1 MLLFCVGVFYLNLQ
15 RNLNWRGNK
24 LQTVG
29 SDKDRPDFGY
39 TFYTEG
45 RSDWESEVQSGKI
58 RDLEDVRDDDIGP
71 GSIKGL
77 MGDEWKSLKV
87 KSDTQGGAPYGL
99 AINTPDNLDDP
110 LNYTVEKVEESVYV
124 SPQSQVHNQLMQQKQ
139 GAEQRVKET
148 KRNLSELLKQKHMLE
163 HDIRKLRSRVEDI
176 KEGNETR
183 IKADFVE
190 LVDGAGASGQGG
202 GDRAALKFL
211 RDQNIYPSIVAN
223 FNEMDSLDDL
233 KSEEDGGT
241 GKLSHLPENVKAVLK
256 KKYAMY
262 EKWTDLFGSEIQ
274 RKLDELKGELKG
286 IERAIEETEEYL
298 EPYVRDMEMIN
309 NKSQSELAGDLRRII
324 QLRGYSSLFTTR
336 EYIAYRGLKNTGD
349 DVIVTDDE
357 DEITHYKVVYIFM
370 VHANLAP
377 GDDPSSPQGGPD
389 VVKVFWYPAIIDEF
403 VFDRIFKARIDEIE
417 EDIHRKINEYTGEID
432 TKKGKKLSNARSE
445 KGMSVA
451 DLREKM
457 EEEMDKNIDIQV
469 SAKIRRVEDGLDEI
483 DQQFSEK
490 EIEVIDDILGTSLT
504 PEKKTS
510 DEFVTGINKKL
521 KKFTGQVDDYG
532 IDARSAHYD
541 LDFELRKRY
550 YFDLKLGLGLFA
562 KK

>member
-1 MLLFCVGVFYLNLQ
+1 ME
-15 RNLNWRGNK
+15 
-24 LQTVG
+24 
-29 SDKDRPDFGY
+29 SEKDSPDFGY

-45 RSDWESEVQSGKI
+45 RSDWESEVQDGTI
-58 RDLEDVRDDDIGP
+58 RDLEDVRDKDIGP

-77 MGDEWKSLKV
+77 MGGGDSWKTLKV
-87 KSDTQGGAPYGL
+87 KSGTQGGAPYGL
-99 AINTPDNLDDP
+99 AISAPDDLDDNLE
-110 LNYTVEKVEESVYV
+110 YTVEKVEESVYV

-139 GAEQRVKET
+139 NAEQRVKET

-202 GDRAALKFL
+202 GDRGALKFL

-233 KSEEDGGT
+233 KSEDEGGT
-241 GKLSHLPENVKAVLK
+241 GKLSHLPENIKAVLK

-262 EKWTDLFGSEIQ
+262 EKWTDLFGSEIE
-274 RKLDELKGELKG
+274 RKLDELKGELQG

-309 NKSQSELAGDLRRII
+309 NKSQSELADDLTRLI
-324 QLRGYSSLFTTR
+324 QLRGYSSLFTKR

-349 DVIVTDDE
+349 DVVVTDDE
-357 DEITHYKVVYIFM
+357 EEITHYKVIYIFM
-370 VHANLAP
+370 AHANLAS

-389 VVKVFWYPAIIDEF
+389 VVKVFWYPAIVDEF
-403 VFDRIFKARIDEIE
+403 VFERIFKARIDEIE
-417 EDIHRKINEYTGEID
+417 EDIHRKIKEYTGEMD
-432 TKKGKKLSNARSE
+432 TKKGKKLSNARTE

-451 DLREKM
+451 DLRQEMGEELDRKM
-457 EEEMDKNIDIQV
+457 DIDV

-483 DQQFSEK
+483 EQQFSKE
-490 EIEVIDDILGTSLT
+490 EIEAIDEILGTSLT
-504 PEKKTS
+504 PES
-510 DEFVTGINKKL
+510 QNSEEFVTGVNKKL
-521 KKFTGQVDDYG
+521 KQFTGQVDDYN
-532 IDARSAHYD
+532 IDVKSAHYD

-550 YFDLKLGLGLFA
+550 YFSLKINLGLFT

>member
-1 MLLFCVGVFYLNLQ
+1 ME
-15 RNLNWRGNK
+15 
-24 LQTVG
+24 
-29 SDKDRPDFGY
+29 SEKDSPEFGY

-45 RSDWESEVQSGKI
+45 RSDWESEVRNGTI
-58 RDLEDVRDDDIGP
+58 RDLEDVRDEDVGP

-77 MGDEWKSLKV
+77 MGGGDSWKTLKV
-87 KSDTQGGAPYGL
+87 KSGTQGGAPYGL
-99 AINTPDNLDDP
+99 AISAPDNLDDN
-110 LNYTVEKVEESVYV
+110 LGYTVEKVEESVYV

-139 GAEQRVKET
+139 NAEQRVKET

-223 FNEMDSLDDL
+223 FNEMESLDDL
-233 KSEEDGGT
+233 KPEDEDGT
-241 GKLSHLPENVKAVLK
+241 GKLSHLPENIKAVLK

-262 EKWTDLFGSEIQ
+262 EKWKDLFGSEIE
-274 RKLDELKGELKG
+274 RKLDELKGELQG

-309 NKSQSELAGDLRRII
+309 NKSQSELADDLRRVI

-349 DVIVTDDE
+349 DVVVTDDK
-357 DEITHYKVVYIFM
+357 DEITHYRLVYIFM
-370 VHANLAP
+370 AHANLAS

-389 VVKVFWYPAIIDEF
+389 VVKVFWYPAIVDEF
-403 VFDRIFKARIDEIE
+403 VFERIFKARIDEVE
-417 EDIHRKINEYTGEID
+417 EDIHRKIKEYTGEMD
-432 TKKGKKLSNARSE
+432 TKKGKKLSNARTE

-451 DLREKM
+451 DLRQEM
-457 EEEMDKNIDIQV
+457 GEELDRNMDIDV
-469 SAKIRRVEDGLDEI
+469 SAKIRRVEDGLDNIE
-483 DQQFSEK
+483 QQFSKE
-490 EIEVIDDILGTSLT
+490 EIEAIDEILGTSLT
-504 PEKKTS
+504 PES
-510 DEFVTGINKKL
+510 QSSEEFVTGVNKKL
-521 KKFTGQVDDYG
+521 KQFTGQVDDYS
-532 IDARSAHYD
+532 INAKSAHYD
-541 LDFELRKRY
+541 LDFELKKRY
-550 YFDLKLGLGLFA
+550 YFDLKIGLGMFT

>member
-1 MLLFCVGVFYLNLQ
+1 ME
-15 RNLNWRGNK
+15 
-24 LQTVG
+24 
-29 SDKDRPDFGY
+29 SEKDSPEFGY

-45 RSDWESEVQSGKI
+45 RSDWESEVRNGTI
-58 RDLEDVRDDDIGP
+58 RDLEDVRDEDVGP

-77 MGDEWKSLKV
+77 MGGGDSWKTLKV
-87 KSDTQGGAPYGL
+87 KSGTQGGAPYGL
-99 AINTPDNLDDP
+99 AISAPDNLDDN
-110 LNYTVEKVEESVYV
+110 LGYTVEKVEESVYV

-139 GAEQRVKET
+139 NAEQRVKET

-223 FNEMDSLDDL
+223 FNEMESLDDL
-233 KSEEDGGT
+233 KPEDEGGT
-241 GKLSHLPENVKAVLK
+241 GKLSHLPENIKAVLK

-262 EKWTDLFGSEIQ
+262 EKWKDLFGSEIE
-274 RKLDELKGELKG
+274 RKLDELKGELQG

-309 NKSQSELAGDLRRII
+309 NKSQSELADDLRRVI

-349 DVIVTDDE
+349 DVVVTDDK
-357 DEITHYKVVYIFM
+357 DEITHYRLVYIFM
-370 VHANLAP
+370 AHANLAS

-389 VVKVFWYPAIIDEF
+389 VVKVFWYPAIVDEF
-403 VFDRIFKARIDEIE
+403 VFERIFKARIDEVE
-417 EDIHRKINEYTGEID
+417 EDIHRKIKEYTGEMD
-432 TKKGKKLSNARSE
+432 TKKGKKLSNSRTE

-451 DLREKM
+451 DLRQKM
-457 EEEMDKNIDIQV
+457 GEQLDRKMDIDV
-469 SAKIRRVEDGLDEI
+469 SAKIRRVEDGLDQIE
-483 DQQFSEK
+483 QQFSKE
-490 EIEVIDDILGTSLT
+490 EIEAIDEILGTSLT
-504 PEKKTS
+504 PES
-510 DEFVTGINKKL
+510 QSSEEFVTGVNKKL
-521 KKFTGQVDDYG
+521 KQFTGQVDDYA
-532 IDARSAHYD
+532 IDAGSAHYD
-541 LDFELRKRY
+541 LDFELKKRY
-550 YFDLKLGLGLFA
+550 YFDLKIGLGLFT

>member
-1 MLLFCVGVFYLNLQ
+1 ME
-15 RNLNWRGNK
+15 
-24 LQTVG
+24 
-29 SDKDRPDFGY
+29 SEKDSPEFGY

-45 RSDWESEVQSGKI
+45 RSDWESEVRNGTI
-58 RDLEDVRDDDIGP
+58 RDLEDVRDEDVGP

-77 MGDEWKSLKV
+77 MGGGDSWKTLKV
-87 KSDTQGGAPYGL
+87 KSGTQGGAPYGL
-99 AINTPDNLDDP
+99 AISAPDNLDDN
-110 LNYTVEKVEESVYV
+110 LGYTVEKVEESVYV

-139 GAEQRVKET
+139 NAEQRVKET

-223 FNEMDSLDDL
+223 FNEMESLDDL
-233 KSEEDGGT
+233 KPEDEDGT
-241 GKLSHLPENVKAVLK
+241 GKLSHLPENIKAVLK

-262 EKWTDLFGSEIQ
+262 EKWKDLFGSEIE
-274 RKLDELKGELKG
+274 RKLDELKGELQG

-309 NKSQSELAGDLRRII
+309 NKSQSELADDLRRVI

-349 DVIVTDDE
+349 DVVVTDDK
-357 DEITHYKVVYIFM
+357 DEITHYRLVYIFM
-370 VHANLAP
+370 AHANLAS

-389 VVKVFWYPAIIDEF
+389 VVKVFWYPAIVDEF
-403 VFDRIFKARIDEIE
+403 VFERIFKARIDEVE
-417 EDIHRKINEYTGEID
+417 EDIHRKIKEYTGEMD
-432 TKKGKKLSNARSE
+432 TKKGKKLSNARTE

-451 DLREKM
+451 DLRQKM
-457 EEEMDKNIDIQV
+457 GDELDRKMDIDV
-469 SAKIRRVEDGLDEI
+469 SAKIRRVEDGLDNIE
-483 DQQFSEK
+483 QQFSK
-490 EIEVIDDILGTSLT
+490 EEIKVIDEILGTSLT
-504 PEKKTS
+504 PES
-510 DEFVTGINKKL
+510 QSSEEFVTGVNKKL
-521 KKFTGQVDDYG
+521 KQFTGQVDDYS
-532 IDARSAHYD
+532 IDAGSAHYD
-541 LDFELRKRY
+541 LDFELKKRY
-550 YFDLKLGLGLFA
+550 YFDLKIGLGLFT

>member
-1 MLLFCVGVFYLNLQ
+1 ME
-15 RNLNWRGNK
+15 
-24 LQTVG
+24 
-29 SDKDRPDFGY
+29 SEKDSPEFGY

-45 RSDWESEVQSGKI
+45 RSDWESEVRNGTI
-58 RDLEDVRDDDIGP
+58 RDLEDVRDEDVGP

-77 MGDEWKSLKV
+77 MGGGDSWKTLKV
-87 KSDTQGGAPYGL
+87 KSGTQGGAPYGL
-99 AINTPDNLDDP
+99 AISAPDNLDDN
-110 LNYTVEKVEESVYV
+110 LEYTVEKVEESVYV

-139 GAEQRVKET
+139 NAEQRVKET

-190 LVDGAGASGQGG
+190 LVDGAGANSQNG
-202 GDRAALKFL
+202 GDRGALKFL

-223 FNEMDSLDDL
+223 FNEMESLDDL
-233 KSEEDGGT
+233 KPEDEGGT
-241 GKLSHLPENVKAVLK
+241 GKLSHLPENIKAVLK

-262 EKWTDLFGSEIQ
+262 EKWKDLFGSEIE
-274 RKLDELKGELKG
+274 RKLDELKGELQG

-309 NKSQSELAGDLRRII
+309 NKSQSELADDLRRLI

-349 DVIVTDDE
+349 DVVVTDDK
-357 DEITHYKVVYIFM
+357 DEITHYRLVYIFM
-370 VHANLAP
+370 AHANLAS

-389 VVKVFWYPAIIDEF
+389 VVKVFWYPAIVDEF
-403 VFDRIFKARIDEIE
+403 VFERIFKARIDEVE
-417 EDIHRKINEYTGEID
+417 EDIHRKIKEYTGEMD
-432 TKKGKKLSNARSE
+432 TKKGKKLSNARTE

-451 DLREKM
+451 DLRQKM
-457 EEEMDKNIDIQV
+457 GDELDRKMDIDV
-469 SAKIRRVEDGLDEI
+469 SAKIRRVEDGLDNIE
-483 DQQFSEK
+483 QQFSKE
-490 EIEVIDDILGTSLT
+490 EIEAIDEILGTSLT
-504 PEKKTS
+504 PES
-510 DEFVTGINKKL
+510 QSSEEFVTGVNKKL
-521 KKFTGQVDDYG
+521 KQFTGQVDDYG
-532 IDARSAHYD
+532 IDASSAHYD
-541 LDFELRKRY
+541 LDFELKKRY
-550 YFDLKLGLGLFA
+550 YFDLKIGLGLFT

>member
-1 MLLFCVGVFYLNLQ
+1 ME
-15 RNLNWRGNK
+15 
-24 LQTVG
+24 
-29 SDKDRPDFGY
+29 SEKDSPEFGY

-45 RSDWESEVQSGKI
+45 RSDWEREVQNGTI
-58 RDLEDVRDDDIGP
+58 RDLEDVRDGDVGP

-77 MGDEWKSLKV
+77 MGGSDSWKTLKV
-87 KSDTQGGAPYGL
+87 KSGTQGGAPYGL
-99 AINTPDNLDDP
+99 AISAPDNLDDN
-110 LNYTVEKVEESVYV
+110 LGYTVEKVEESVYV

-139 GAEQRVKET
+139 NAEQRVKET

-223 FNEMDSLDDL
+223 FNEMESLDDL
-233 KSEEDGGT
+233 KPEDEDGT
-241 GKLSHLPENVKAVLK
+241 GKLSHLPENIKAVLK

-262 EKWTDLFGSEIQ
+262 EKWKDLFGSEIE
-274 RKLDELKGELKG
+274 RKLDELKGELQG

-309 NKSQSELAGDLRRII
+309 NKSQSELADDLRRVI

-349 DVIVTDDE
+349 DVVVTDDK
-357 DEITHYKVVYIFM
+357 DEITHYRLVYIFM
-370 VHANLAP
+370 AHANLAS

-389 VVKVFWYPAIIDEF
+389 VVKVFWYPAIVDEF
-403 VFDRIFKARIDEIE
+403 VFERIFKARIDEVE
-417 EDIHRKINEYTGEID
+417 EDIHRKIKEYTGEMD
-432 TKKGKKLSNARSE
+432 TKKGKKLSNARTE

-451 DLREKM
+451 DLRQKM
-457 EEEMDKNIDIQV
+457 GDELDRKMDIDV
-469 SAKIRRVEDGLDEI
+469 SAKIRRVEDGLDNIE
-483 DQQFSEK
+483 QQFSK
-490 EIEVIDDILGTSLT
+490 EEIKVIDEILGTSLT
-504 PEKKTS
+504 PES
-510 DEFVTGINKKL
+510 QSSEEFVTGVNKKL
-521 KKFTGQVDDYG
+521 KQFTGQVDDYG
-532 IDARSAHYD
+532 IDAGSAHYD
-541 LDFELRKRY
+541 LDFELKKRY
-550 YFDLKLGLGLFA
+550 YFDLKIGLGLFT

>member
-1 MLLFCVGVFYLNLQ
+1 ME
-15 RNLNWRGNK
+15 
-24 LQTVG
+24 
-29 SDKDRPDFGY
+29 SEKDSPEFGY

-45 RSDWESEVQSGKI
+45 RSDWEREVQNGTI
-58 RDLEDVRDDDIGP
+58 RDLEDVRDGDVGP

-77 MGDEWKSLKV
+77 MGGSDSWKTLKV
-87 KSDTQGGAPYGL
+87 KSGTQGGAPYGL
-99 AINTPDNLDDP
+99 AISAPDNLDDN
-110 LNYTVEKVEESVYV
+110 LGYTVEKVEESVYV

-139 GAEQRVKET
+139 NAEQRVKET

-223 FNEMDSLDDL
+223 FNEMESLDDL
-233 KSEEDGGT
+233 KPEDEDGT
-241 GKLSHLPENVKAVLK
+241 GKLSHLPENIKAVLK

-262 EKWTDLFGSEIQ
+262 EKWKDLFGSEIE
-274 RKLDELKGELKG
+274 RKLDELKGELQG

-309 NKSQSELAGDLRRII
+309 NKSQSELADDLRRVI

-349 DVIVTDDE
+349 DVVVTDDK
-357 DEITHYKVVYIFM
+357 DEITHYRLVYIFM
-370 VHANLAP
+370 AHANLAS

-389 VVKVFWYPAIIDEF
+389 VVKVFWYPAIVDEF
-403 VFDRIFKARIDEIE
+403 VFERIFKARIDEVE
-417 EDIHRKINEYTGEID
+417 EDIHRKIKEYTGEMD
-432 TKKGKKLSNARSE
+432 TKKGKKLSNARTE

-451 DLREKM
+451 DLRQKM
-457 EEEMDKNIDIQV
+457 GDELDRKMDIDV
-469 SAKIRRVEDGLDEI
+469 SAKIRRVEDGLDNIE
-483 DQQFSEK
+483 QQFSK
-490 EIEVIDDILGTSLT
+490 EEIKVIDEILGTSLT
-504 PEKKTS
+504 PES
-510 DEFVTGINKKL
+510 QSSEEFVTGVNKKL
-521 KKFTGQVDDYG
+521 KQFTGQVDDYG
-532 IDARSAHYD
+532 IDASSAHYD
-541 LDFELRKRY
+541 LDFELKKRY
-550 YFDLKLGLGLFA
+550 YFDLKIGLGLFT

>member
-1 MLLFCVGVFYLNLQ
+1 ME
-15 RNLNWRGNK
+15 
-24 LQTVG
+24 
-29 SDKDRPDFGY
+29 SEKDSPEFGY

-45 RSDWESEVQSGKI
+45 RSDWESEVRNGTI
-58 RDLEDVRDDDIGP
+58 RDLEDVRDEDVGP

-77 MGDEWKSLKV
+77 MGGGDSWKTLKV
-87 KSDTQGGAPYGL
+87 KSGTQGGAPYGL
-99 AINTPDNLDDP
+99 AISAPDNLDDN
-110 LNYTVEKVEESVYV
+110 LEYTVEKVEESVYV

-139 GAEQRVKET
+139 NAEQRVKET

-223 FNEMDSLDDL
+223 FNEMESLDDL
-233 KSEEDGGT
+233 KPEDEGGT
-241 GKLSHLPENVKAVLK
+241 GKLSHLPENIKAVLK

-262 EKWTDLFGSEIQ
+262 EKWKDLFGSEIE
-274 RKLDELKGELKG
+274 RKLDELKGELQG

-309 NKSQSELAGDLRRII
+309 NKSQSELADDLRRVI

-349 DVIVTDDE
+349 DVVVTDDE
-357 DEITHYKVVYIFM
+357 DEITHYRLVYIFM
-370 VHANLAP
+370 AHANLAS

-389 VVKVFWYPAIIDEF
+389 AVKVFWYPAIVDEF
-403 VFDRIFKARIDEIE
+403 VFERIFKARIDEVE
-417 EDIHRKINEYTGEID
+417 EDIHRKIKEYTGEMD
-432 TKKGKKLSNARSE
+432 TKKGKKLSNARNE

-451 DLREKM
+451 DLRQEIGDELDRKM
-457 EEEMDKNIDIQV
+457 DIDV
-469 SAKIRRVEDGLDEI
+469 SAKIRRVEDGLDNIE
-483 DQQFSEK
+483 QQFSKE
-490 EIEVIDDILGTSLT
+490 EIEAIDEILGTSLT
-504 PEKKTS
+504 PES
-510 DEFVTGINKKL
+510 QSSEEFVTGANKKL
-521 KKFTGQVDDYG
+521 KQFTGQVDDYG
-532 IDARSAHYD
+532 IDAGSAHYD
-541 LDFELRKRY
+541 LDFELKKRY
-550 YFDLKLGLGLFA
+550 YFDLKIGLGLFT

>member
-1 MLLFCVGVFYLNLQ
+1 ME
-15 RNLNWRGNK
+15 
-24 LQTVG
+24 
-29 SDKDRPDFGY
+29 SEKDSPEFGY

-45 RSDWESEVQSGKI
+45 RSDWESEVRNGTI
-58 RDLEDVRDDDIGP
+58 RDLEDVRDEDVGP

-77 MGDEWKSLKV
+77 MGGGDSWKTLKV
-87 KSDTQGGAPYGL
+87 KSGTQGGAPYGL
-99 AINTPDNLDDP
+99 AIDAPDNLDDD
-110 LNYTVEKVEESVYV
+110 LEYTVEKVEESVYV

-139 GAEQRVKET
+139 NAEQRVKET

-223 FNEMDSLDDL
+223 FNEMESLDDL
-233 KSEEDGGT
+233 KPEDEGGT
-241 GKLSHLPENVKAVLK
+241 GKLSHLPENIKAVLK

-262 EKWTDLFGSEIQ
+262 EKWKDLFGSEIE
-274 RKLDELKGELKG
+274 RKLDELKGELQG

-298 EPYVRDMEMIN
+298 EPYVRDMEMVN
-309 NKSQSELAGDLRRII
+309 NKSQSELADDLRRVI

-349 DVIVTDDE
+349 DVVVTDDE
-357 DEITHYKVVYIFM
+357 DEITHYRLVYIFM
-370 VHANLAP
+370 AHANLAS
-377 GDDPSSPQGGPD
+377 GEDPSSPQGGSD
-389 VVKVFWYPAIIDEF
+389 VVKVFWYPAIVDEF
-403 VFDRIFKARIDEIE
+403 VFERIFKARIDEVE
-417 EDIHRKINEYTGEID
+417 EDIHRKIKEYTGEMD
-432 TKKGKKLSNARSE
+432 TKKGKKLSNARTE

-451 DLREKM
+451 DLRQEIGDELDRKM
-457 EEEMDKNIDIQV
+457 DIDV

-483 DQQFSEK
+483 GQQFSKE
-490 EIEVIDDILGTSLT
+490 EIEAIDEILGTSLT
-504 PEKKTS
+504 PES
-510 DEFVTGINKKL
+510 QSSEEFVTGVNKKL
-521 KKFTGQVDDYG
+521 KQFTGQVDDYG
-532 IDARSAHYD
+532 IDASSAHYD
-541 LDFELRKRY
+541 LDFELKKRY
-550 YFDLKLGLGLFA
+550 YFDLKIGLGLFT

>member
-1 MLLFCVGVFYLNLQ
+1 ME
-15 RNLNWRGNK
+15 
-24 LQTVG
+24 
-29 SDKDRPDFGY
+29 SEKDSPEFGY

-45 RSDWESEVQSGKI
+45 RSDWESEVRNGTI
-58 RDLEDVRDDDIGP
+58 RDLEDVRDEDVGP

-77 MGDEWKSLKV
+77 MGGGDSWKTLKV
-87 KSDTQGGAPYGL
+87 KSGTQGGAPYGL
-99 AINTPDNLDDP
+99 AISAPDNLDDN
-110 LNYTVEKVEESVYV
+110 LEYTVEKIEESVYV

-139 GAEQRVKET
+139 NAEQRVKET

-223 FNEMDSLDDL
+223 FNEMESLDDL
-233 KSEEDGGT
+233 KPEDEGGT
-241 GKLSHLPENVKAVLK
+241 GKLSHLPENIKAVLK

-262 EKWTDLFGSEIQ
+262 EKWKDLFGSEIE
-274 RKLDELKGELKG
+274 RKLDELKGELQG

-309 NKSQSELAGDLRRII
+309 NKSQSELADDLRRQI

-349 DVIVTDDE
+349 DVVVTDDK
-357 DEITHYKVVYIFM
+357 DEITHYRLVYLFM
-370 VHANLAP
+370 AHANLAS

-389 VVKVFWYPAIIDEF
+389 VVKVFWYPAIVDEF
-403 VFDRIFKARIDEIE
+403 VFERIFKARIDEVE
-417 EDIHRKINEYTGEID
+417 EDIHRKIKEYTGEMD
-432 TKKGKKLSNARSE
+432 TKKGKKLSNARTE

-451 DLREKM
+451 DLRQEM
-457 EEEMDKNIDIQV
+457 GEELDRNMDIDV
-469 SAKIRRVEDGLDEI
+469 SAKIRRVEDGLDNIE
-483 DQQFSEK
+483 QQFSKE
-490 EIEVIDDILGTSLT
+490 EIEAIDEILGTSLT
-504 PEKKTS
+504 PES
-510 DEFVTGINKKL
+510 QSSEEFVTGVNKKL
-521 KKFTGQVDDYG
+521 KQFTGQVDDYS
-532 IDARSAHYD
+532 IDAGSAHYD
-541 LDFELRKRY
+541 LDFELKKRY
-550 YFDLKLGLGLFA
+550 YFDLKIGLGLFT

>member
-1 MLLFCVGVFYLNLQ
+1 ME
-15 RNLNWRGNK
+15 
-24 LQTVG
+24 
-29 SDKDRPDFGY
+29 SEKDSPEFGY

-45 RSDWESEVQSGKI
+45 RSDWESEVRNGTI
-58 RDLEDVRDDDIGP
+58 RDLEDVRDEDVGP

-77 MGDEWKSLKV
+77 MGGGDSWKTLKV
-87 KSDTQGGAPYGL
+87 KSGTQGGAPYGL
-99 AINTPDNLDDP
+99 AISAPDNLDDN
-110 LNYTVEKVEESVYV
+110 LEYTVEKIEESVYV

-139 GAEQRVKET
+139 NAEQRVKET

-223 FNEMDSLDDL
+223 FNEMESLDDL
-233 KSEEDGGT
+233 KPEDEGGT
-241 GKLSHLPENVKAVLK
+241 GKLSHLPENIKAVLK

-262 EKWTDLFGSEIQ
+262 EKWKDLFGSEIE
-274 RKLDELKGELKG
+274 RKLDELKGELQG

-309 NKSQSELAGDLRRII
+309 NKSQSELADDLRRVI

-349 DVIVTDDE
+349 DVVVTDDK
-357 DEITHYKVVYIFM
+357 DEITHYRLVYIFM
-370 VHANLAP
+370 AHANLAS

-389 VVKVFWYPAIIDEF
+389 VVKVFWYPAIVDEF
-403 VFDRIFKARIDEIE
+403 VFERIFKARIDEVE
-417 EDIHRKINEYTGEID
+417 EDIHRKIKEYTGEMD
-432 TKKGKKLSNARSE
+432 TKKGKKLSNARTE

-451 DLREKM
+451 DLRQEM
-457 EEEMDKNIDIQV
+457 GEELDRNMDIDV
-469 SAKIRRVEDGLDEI
+469 SAKIRRVEDGLDNIE
-483 DQQFSEK
+483 QQFSKE
-490 EIEVIDDILGTSLT
+490 EIEAIDEILGTSLT
-504 PEKKTS
+504 PES
-510 DEFVTGINKKL
+510 QSSEEFVTGVNKKL
-521 KKFTGQVDDYG
+521 KQFTGQVDDYS
-532 IDARSAHYD
+532 INAKSAHYD
-541 LDFELRKRY
+541 LDFELKKRY
-550 YFDLKLGLGLFA
+550 YFDLKIGLGMFT

>member
-1 MLLFCVGVFYLNLQ
+1 ME
-15 RNLNWRGNK
+15 
-24 LQTVG
+24 
-29 SDKDRPDFGY
+29 SEKDSPEFGY

-45 RSDWESEVQSGKI
+45 RSDWESEVRNGTI
-58 RDLEDVRDDDIGP
+58 RDLEDVRDEDVGP

-77 MGDEWKSLKV
+77 MGGGDSWKTLKV
-87 KSDTQGGAPYGL
+87 KSGTQGGAPYGL
-99 AINTPDNLDDP
+99 AISAPDNLDDN
-110 LNYTVEKVEESVYV
+110 LGYTVEKVEESVYV

-139 GAEQRVKET
+139 NAEQRVKET

-223 FNEMDSLDDL
+223 FNEMESLDDL
-233 KSEEDGGT
+233 KPEDEDGT
-241 GKLSHLPENVKAVLK
+241 GKLSHLPENIKAVLK

-262 EKWTDLFGSEIQ
+262 EKWKDLFGSEIE
-274 RKLDELKGELKG
+274 RKLDELKGELQG

-309 NKSQSELAGDLRRII
+309 NKSQSELADDLRRVI

-349 DVIVTDDE
+349 DVVVTDDK
-357 DEITHYKVVYIFM
+357 DEITHYRLVYIFM
-370 VHANLAP
+370 AHANLAS

-389 VVKVFWYPAIIDEF
+389 VVKVFWYPAIVDEF
-403 VFDRIFKARIDEIE
+403 VFERIFKARIDEVE
-417 EDIHRKINEYTGEID
+417 EDIHRKIKEYTGEMD
-432 TKKGKKLSNARSE
+432 TKKGKKLSNARTE

-451 DLREKM
+451 DLRQKM
-457 EEEMDKNIDIQV
+457 GDELDRKMDIDV
-469 SAKIRRVEDGLDEI
+469 SAKIRRVEDGLDNIE
-483 DQQFSEK
+483 QQFSKE
-490 EIEVIDDILGTSLT
+490 EIEAIDEILGTSLT
-504 PEKKTS
+504 PES
-510 DEFVTGINKKL
+510 QSSEEFVTGVNKKL
-521 KKFTGQVDDYG
+521 KQFTGQVDDYS
-532 IDARSAHYD
+532 INAKSAHYD
-541 LDFELRKRY
+541 LDFELKKRY
-550 YFDLKLGLGLFA
+550 YFDLKIGLGLFT

>member
-1 MLLFCVGVFYLNLQ
+1 ME
-15 RNLNWRGNK
+15 
-24 LQTVG
+24 
-29 SDKDRPDFGY
+29 SEKDSPEFGY

-45 RSDWESEVQSGKI
+45 RSDWESEVRNGTI
-58 RDLEDVRDDDIGP
+58 RDLEDVRDEDVGP

-77 MGDEWKSLKV
+77 MGGGDSWKTLKV
-87 KSDTQGGAPYGL
+87 KSGTQGGAPYGL
-99 AINTPDNLDDP
+99 AISAPDNLDDN
-110 LNYTVEKVEESVYV
+110 LGYTVEKVEESVYV

-139 GAEQRVKET
+139 NAEQRVKET

-223 FNEMDSLDDL
+223 FNEMESLDDL
-233 KSEEDGGT
+233 KPEDEGGT
-241 GKLSHLPENVKAVLK
+241 GKLSHLPENIKAVLK

-262 EKWTDLFGSEIQ
+262 EKWKDLFGSEIE
-274 RKLDELKGELKG
+274 RKLDELKGELQG

-309 NKSQSELAGDLRRII
+309 NKSQSELADDLRRVI

-349 DVIVTDDE
+349 DVVVTDDK
-357 DEITHYKVVYIFM
+357 DEITHYRLVYIFM
-370 VHANLAP
+370 AHANLAS
-377 GDDPSSPQGGPD
+377 GEDPSSPQGGPD
-389 VVKVFWYPAIIDEF
+389 VVKVFWYPAIVDEF
-403 VFDRIFKARIDEIE
+403 VFERIFKARIDEVE
-417 EDIHRKINEYTGEID
+417 EDIHRKIKEYTGEMD
-432 TKKGKKLSNARSE
+432 TKKGKKLSNARTE

-451 DLREKM
+451 DLRQEMGEELDRKM
-457 EEEMDKNIDIQV
+457 DIDV
-469 SAKIRRVEDGLDEI
+469 SAKIRRVEDGLDNIE
-483 DQQFSEK
+483 QQFSK
-490 EIEVIDDILGTSLT
+490 EEIKVIDEILGTSLT
-504 PEKKTS
+504 PES
-510 DEFVTGINKKL
+510 QSSEEFVTGVNKKL
-521 KKFTGQVDDYG
+521 KQFTGQVDDYG
-532 IDARSAHYD
+532 IDASSAHYD
-541 LDFELRKRY
+541 LDFELKKRY
-550 YFDLKLGLGLFA
+550 YFDLKIGLGLFT

>member
-1 MLLFCVGVFYLNLQ
+1 MEPE
-15 RNLNWRGNK
+15 
-24 LQTVG
+24 
-29 SDKDRPDFGY
+29 KDSPEFGY

-45 RSDWESEVQSGKI
+45 RSDWESEVRNGTI
-58 RDLEDVRDDDIGP
+58 RDLEDVRDEDVGP

-77 MGDEWKSLKV
+77 MGGGDSWKTLKV
-87 KSDTQGGAPYGL
+87 KSGTQGGAPYGL
-99 AINTPDNLDDP
+99 AISAPDNLDDN
-110 LNYTVEKVEESVYV
+110 LEYTVEKVEESVYV

-139 GAEQRVKET
+139 NAEQRVKET

-211 RDQNIYPSIVAN
+211 RDQNFYPSIVAN
-223 FNEMDSLDDL
+223 FNEMESLDDL
-233 KSEEDGGT
+233 KPEDEGGT
-241 GKLSHLPENVKAVLK
+241 GKLSHLPENIKAVLK

-262 EKWTDLFGSEIQ
+262 EKWKDLFGSEIE
-274 RKLDELKGELKG
+274 RKLDELKGELQG

-309 NKSQSELAGDLRRII
+309 NKSQSELADDLRRVI

-349 DVIVTDDE
+349 DVVVTDDK
-357 DEITHYKVVYIFM
+357 DEITHYRLVYIFM
-370 VHANLAP
+370 AHANLAS

-389 VVKVFWYPAIIDEF
+389 VVKVFWYPAIVDEF
-403 VFDRIFKARIDEIE
+403 VFERIFKARIDEVE
-417 EDIHRKINEYTGEID
+417 EDIHRKIKEYTGEMD
-432 TKKGKKLSNARSE
+432 TKKGKKLSNARNE

-451 DLREKM
+451 DLRQEIGEELDRKM
-457 EEEMDKNIDIQV
+457 DIDV
-469 SAKIRRVEDGLDEI
+469 SAKIRRVEDGLDNIE
-483 DQQFSEK
+483 QQFSK
-490 EIEVIDDILGTSLT
+490 EEIKAIDEILGTSLT
-504 PEKKTS
+504 PES
-510 DEFVTGINKKL
+510 QSSEEFVTGVNKKL
-521 KKFTGQVDDYG
+521 KQFTGQVDDYG
-532 IDARSAHYD
+532 IDASSAHYD
-541 LDFELRKRY
+541 LDFELKKRY
-550 YFDLKLGLGLFA
+550 YFDLKIGLGLFT